1 MSKEVNKF
9 LQPLE
14 PIDRGIINAFKMMGM
29 PVARLALCIIF
40 FWFGVLKIIG
50 ASPANP
56 LVSDLLSVTLP
67 FMSADQFIFSL
78 GLYEMA
84 IGIAFLVP
92 RLERLAIFLL
102 LPHLFVT
109 AAPLW
114 LLKPITWQSAFV
126 PTLEG
131 QYIIKN
137 LLIIATAVGIAAHL
151 EPLHRRATRHQ

>member
-1 MSKEVNKF
+1 M

-29 PVARLALCIIF
+29 PVARLALCVVF
-40 FWFGVLKIIG
+40 FWFGVLKVIG
-50 ASPANP
+50 ASPANQ
-56 LVSDLLSVTLP
+56 LVTDLFNASMP
-67 FMSADQFIFSL
+67 SFINMGIDQFIFYL

-102 LPHLFVT
+102 LPHLFIT
-109 AAPLW
+109 AMPLFF
-114 LLKPITWQSAFV
+114 LKPITWQSSFI

-151 EPLHRRATRHQ
+151 EPLHHRATKRQNRK